1 MRSSYP
7 QNCGL
12 VLDKDVNDRLIYLF
26 VECFYP
32 TRFVEESNH
41 FFFLVF
47 ETL

>member
-26 VECFYP
+26 VE
-32 TRFVEESNH
+32 
-41 FFFLVF
+41 FF
-47 ETL
+47 